1 MESCVINR
9 RPPAGGARPAG
20 ASRGPNQARARAS
33 LPVLL
38 LLLLLWLPA
47 ALSTQLTNCTGK
59 HIRAAVGAARYCGAP
74 VLKVV
79 RLELPGNLSTATIRE
94 MAVTSIAGTLL
105 NDSFGKMILG

>member
-9 RPPAGGARPAG
+9 RPPAGGARPSG
-20 ASRGPNQARARAS
+20 ASRACWGPGQARARAS
-33 LPVLL
+33 LPLLL

-94 MAVTSIAGTLL
+94 MVVTSMALC
-105 NDSFGKMILG
+105 